1 MIVVNSRYIVC
12 FVTNGCILDLPRVGP
27 AVGVPRTPGR
37 VQRHCGTLWA
47 CVPASGVADT
57 APGGRDRDNSAMCHH
72 GKSVKTM
79 DFHWFSLIHIDFH
92 WFSLIFKDFH

>member
-1 MIVVNSRYIVC
+1 MMIVNSRYIVC

-47 CVPASGVADT
+47 CIPASGVADT
-57 APGGRDRDNSAMCHH
+57 ALGGRDHDNSAMCHH

-79 DFHWFSLIHIDFH
+79 VFSFIFIDFH
-92 WFSLIFKDFH
+92 WFSMISIGF